1 MSVLWNIC
9 SKAITIW
16 FLAVFPSYKITT
28 MQIIRLTKKLDLT
41 ILVLGRPGRRQTIV
55 GRSQTDYRR
64 KILSKQKSYTQRR
77 SPFPRIL
84 DPKSYPKKKEKE
96 PYPRNLPTPLSRLL
110 LSSRLSLD
118 VEVSVAITLPVLL
131 SYLCFVFALCFC
143 LCWCVCSKST
153 SDVLPQKQVEWFNF
167 QFGGKTSCCCSP

>member
-1 MSVLWNIC
+1 MSVLWIIC
-9 SKAITIW
+9 SKAITIR

-28 MQIIRLTKKLDLT
+28 MHIILLT
-41 ILVLGRPGRRQTIV
+41 IKLHLTIVVLGRPGRRQTIV

-64 KILSKQKSYTQRR
+64 KVLSKQKSYTKRR

-110 LSSRLSLD
+110 LSSRLSFV
-118 VEVSVAITLPVLL
+118 VEVSVAIDHHGITLPVLL

-143 LCWCVCSKST
+143 LCWCVCSKSI
-153 SDVLPQKQVEWFNF
+153 SDVLPQRASEVV
-167 QFGGKTSCCCSP
+167 

>member
-9 SKAITIW
+9 SKAIAIW

-28 MQIIRLTKKLDLT
+28 MHINLLTIKLHLT

-64 KILSKQKSYTQRR
+64 KILSKQKSYTKRR
-77 SPFPRIL
+77 SLFPRIL

-110 LSSRLSLD
+110 LSSRFSFV
-118 VEVSVAITLPVLL
+118 VEVSVAIEYHGITLPVLL

-143 LCWCVCSKST
+143 LCWCMCSKST
-153 SDVLPQKQVEWFNF
+153 SNVF
-167 QFGGKTSCCCSP
+167 TSKASGVV

>member
-1 MSVLWNIC
+1 MRSLSSIQSVFCRLSELLGLGVQHFTRPRISKKYFNRWLHTILRRKNVSMSVLWNIC
-9 SKAITIW
+9 SKAISIW

-28 MQIIRLTKKLDLT
+28 MHIILLTIKLHLT

-64 KILSKQKSYTQRR
+64 KVLSKQKSYTKRR

-96 PYPRNLPTPLSRLL
+96 ALS
-110 LSSRLSLD
+110 
-118 VEVSVAITLPVLL
+118 
-131 SYLCFVFALCFC
+131 
-143 LCWCVCSKST
+143 
-153 SDVLPQKQVEWFNF
+153 
-167 QFGGKTSCCCSP
+167 